1 MNCIED
7 GGRSTN
13 TFADGNQSELD
24 TLKAMRMQ
32 NLTSIVNN
40 PKRDTF
46 LDKLGSA
53 VKNKIDSK
61 RNINKK
67 GYHNQRQ

>member
-13 TFADGNQSELD
+13 TFVESNYSELD

-61 RNINKK
+61 RNIHKK
-67 GYHNQRQ
+67 GYHNHRQ